1 MIYAVPNRFKYR
13 HNAPVSVFLFL
24 SFFPLRFRIVS
35 NNVKMYHLLSLISIF
50 FTAVPNSL
58 ECRQYALFSVLD
70 FSMFSEVP
78 YRMRCR
84 KNAPF
89 SVLILKIVPAVPN
102 RFKCHQNATF
112 TVLVLKTICEVR
124 NPKFL
129 TQIPR
134 SASEHGTQSNLMDE
148 VKHYVSMINLYLRPS
163 P

>member
-1 MIYAVPNRFKYR
+1 MQFQ
-13 HNAPVSVFLFL
+13 
-24 SFFPLRFRIVS
+24 IVS
-35 NNVKMYHLLSLISIF
+35 NTVRMRHLLSLISIF

-58 ECRQYALFSVLD
+58 ECRQNALFSVLD
-70 FSMFSEVP
+70 VSMFSEVP
-78 YRMRCR
+78 YRIRCR

-112 TVLVLKTICEVR
+112 TVLVFKKICEVR

-134 SASEHGTQSNLMDE
+134 SASEHGTQSNIVDK
-148 VKHYVSMINLYLRPS
+148 VKHYVSMINLY
-163 P
+163 